1 MTSGA
6 CEDVS
11 LVVALS
17 RGAGGKLVGG
27 KSGMDAGRSG
37 RCCWS
42 SRRVFGS
49 GCDGSSGGRLLLE
62 VVIWTSSSMCLML
75 WSCGGAVKDGA
86 VEVGV
91 VDGNGGSDG
100 GSGALVEGSGKG
112 AGGGDG

>member
-27 KSGMDAGRSG
+27 KSGIDAGRSG
-37 RCCWS
+37 RCWS

-62 VVIWTSSSMCLML
+62 VVI
-75 WSCGGAVKDGA
+75 
-86 VEVGV
+86 
-91 VDGNGGSDG
+91 
-100 GSGALVEGSGKG
+100 
-112 AGGGDG
+112 